1 MQMEIVLKTQLK
13 TKIENLTN
21 KIKKAI
27 MECNKLSMTNEQFT
41 EFEQIFKSYD
51 MVYNVDREES
61 YNPYYLDEIKI
72 TLLNDY
78 VVYFKFINSKI
89 DLFIQKENYELYL
102 IKKSVV
108 NKCYENANM
117 YFKQLFNV
125 KELNLIDIF
134 KCVDYFGDDEVGG
147 QYTNGIR
154 NKFYQL
160 CKYEPHDEQGYNIVY
175 STSHEC
181 DFKSKYDQE
190 IFKLIADIKINKMN
204 EYKKAEFLNNF
215 EYQFGNFTIDENNNI
230 KECYYYISSKDEW
243 FEFEYTWFTKDDFK
257 YLNIAIEEYR
267 EKFPEHKFLYG
278 ADIVENILV

>member
-1 MQMEIVLKTQLK
+1 MDTILKI
-13 TKIENLTN
+13 KIENLTN
-21 KIKKAI
+21 KIKCAI
-27 MECNKLSMTNEQFT
+27 MECNKLSMTKEQFS
-41 EFEQIFKSYD
+41 EFQQIFKSYD
-51 MVYNVDREES
+51 MIYNVDQDES

-72 TLLNDY
+72 TLSNDY
-78 VVYFKFINSKI
+78 IVYFKFIDSKI

-147 QYTNGIR
+147 KYTNGIR

-160 CKYEPHDEQGYNIVY
+160 CKYEPHGEQGYNIVY
-175 STSHEC
+175 STSC
-181 DFKSKYDQE
+181 DFKGKYDRE
-190 IFKLIADIKINKMN
+190 IFKLLADIKINKMN

-215 EYQFGNFTIDENNNI
+215 EYQFGNFTINENNNI
-230 KECYYYISSKDEW
+230 KVCQFYISSKDQW
-243 FEFEYTWFTKDDFK
+243 FEFEYSLYQKDDFK
-257 YLNIAIEEYR
+257 YLNKAIEEYR
-267 EKFPEHKFLYG
+267 EKYPEHKFLYG
-278 ADIVENILV
+278 ADIVESILV

>member
-1 MQMEIVLKTQLK
+1 MEIVLKTELK

-27 MECNKLSMTNEQFT
+27 MECNKLSMTNAQFT

-51 MVYNVDREES
+51 MVYNVDYDDS
-61 YNPYYLDEIKI
+61 YNPYYLYEIKI

-78 VVYFKFINSKI
+78 VVYFKFINSGI
-89 DLFIQKENYELYL
+89 DLFIQKKNYELYL

-117 YFKQLFNV
+117 YFKKLFNV

-134 KCVDYFGDDEVGG
+134 KCVDYFGDYEVDG
-147 QYTNGIR
+147 QYTYYIHNT
-154 NKFYQL
+154 FYQL
-160 CKYEPHDEQGYNIVY
+160 CKYEPHRRELGYNIVY
-175 STSHEC
+175 STSC
-181 DFKSKYDQE
+181 SDFAHKYDRE

-215 EYQFGNFTIDENNNI
+215 EYQFHNFTIDENNNI
-230 KECYYYISSKDEW
+230 KECDYFISSKDNEL
-243 FEFEYTWFTKDDFK
+243 FEFEYSLYTKDDLK
-257 YLNIAIEEYR
+257 YINKAIEEYR
-267 EKFPEHKFLYG
+267 EKFPEHKFLSG
-278 ADIVENILV
+278 EDIVESILV